1 MKRLI
6 AAFVALLLV
15 FTLIPA
21 MDVEAASLPKLNVAS
36 RTIYVGGSKVMTG
49 KYAVGTYQLKVKNK
63 TAKYSCGWSTDN
75 PEVASVTKQKG
86 GKALVTALKP
96 GTAIVTADFVDKV
109 SNTRYKL
116 TCKVTVKKNCS
127 AINVS
132 GYNGSQI
139 KVGSKIQLTPALF
152 DEAGKEMEA
161 GTDTTDIVKWVS
173 ADTKVATVTDKG
185 VLTAVGGGKTEVTCF
200 TVQTSSSSA

>member
-49 KYAVGTYQLKVKNK
+49 KYAVGTYCIARFLSDMK
-63 TAKYSCGWSTDN
+63 
-75 PEVASVTKQKG
+75 
-86 GKALVTALKP
+86 
-96 GTAIVTADFVDKV
+96 DKV

-173 ADTKVATVTDKG
+173 ADTKWPQS
-185 VLTAVGGGKTEVTCF
+185 LTKAF
-200 TVQTSSSSA
+200 